1 MMNILG
7 NLGELFKVDMSSNV
21 YSPELDINVLTI
33 FFFEKY
39 CIPPWKMI
47 EEMLKELSVSRLES

>member
-21 YSPELDINVLTI
+21 YSPELDINDLTI
-33 FFFEKY
+33 FFFLNIFIFLLE
-39 CIPPWKMI
+39 MI
-47 EEMLKELSVSRLES
+47 EEMLEELSVSRLES

>member
-7 NLGELFKVDMSSNV
+7 NFGELFKVDMSSNV

-33 FFFEKY
+33 FFFLIIFIFLLE
-39 CIPPWKMI
+39 MF
-47 EEMLKELSVSRLES
+47 EEMFHVWKVKL

>member
-33 FFFEKY
+33 FFEKY
-39 CIPPWKMI
+39 YIPPWKMI